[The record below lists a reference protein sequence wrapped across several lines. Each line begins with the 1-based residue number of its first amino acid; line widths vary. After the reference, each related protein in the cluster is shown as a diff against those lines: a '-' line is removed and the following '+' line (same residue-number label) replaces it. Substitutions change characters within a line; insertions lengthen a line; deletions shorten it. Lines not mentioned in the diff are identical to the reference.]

1 MNVGVA
7 PNLFHI
13 VIFHVRESR
22 RAAPRFC
29 FGPTAR
35 VPDRHYPKQAK
46 LARRLCG
53 KGEKE
58 NRFSW
63 LDACQKH
70 VGAGLFETR
79 PYVTQD
85 DLMLLLRLSHSVVF
99 RAG

>member
-1 MNVGVA
+1 MCVKA
-7 PNLFHI
+7 AAL
-13 VIFHVRESR
+13 R
-22 RAAPRFC
+22 RGFLGQLRA
-29 FGPTAR
+29 
-35 VPDRHYPKQAK
+35 YPIGTTQSKRSS
-46 LARRLCG
+46 RRLCG

-79 PYVTQD
+79 PYRTQD
-85 DLMLLLRLSHSVVF
+85 DLMRLLQLSHSVVF